1 MSVEIKEL
9 RTKKELKSFIKFQW
23 ELYEGVEPF
32 VPPILE
38 LEMSTLSSDKNPAYE
53 HSAARF
59 WLAFRDGKAV
69 GRIAGILHGEESK
82 KEKKIRF
89 GWIDFIDDLEVSK
102 ALLAAVNDW
111 GKEVGVSIIHGPL
124 GFTDLDFEGT
134 LISGFNQISTQATHY
149 NYPYYQ
155 SHFDYHGFAKA
166 VDWVE
171 TRIKVPLGIGAQ
183 LERSAQLVGKRY
195 GFHSITFKSGKEI
208 LKYADSVFKLLNDSY
223 SHLYGYYPLSENQIK
238 YYIEAYFGF
247 VQKDMVA
254 LVVDDQD
261 EVIGFAITFPSL
273 SKAFK
278 KADGHMYPIGFLHVL
293 KAFYFNDTLDFFLV
307 AAKKELQNKGLHALL
322 WNSIYKALMK
332 HNIKYIFSGQMLE
345 ENLSVNN
352 LLTKYESAMDEEIR
366 RRCYTRLI
374 N

>member
-9 RTKKELKSFIKFQW
+9 HTKKELKSFVRFQW
-23 ELYEGVEPF
+23 GLYKGVDPF

-38 LEMSTLSSDKNPAYE
+38 LEMSTLSSDKNPGFE
-53 HSAARF
+53 HNKARF
-59 WLAFRDGKAV
+59 WLAYQNGKAV
-69 GRIAGILHGEESK
+69 GRIAGILHGEESI

-89 GWIDFIDDLEVSK
+89 GWIDFIDDLEVSS
-102 ALLAAVNDW
+102 ALIEVVNDW
-111 GKEVGVSIIHGPL
+111 GKEVGLTTIHGPM
-124 GFTDLDFEGT
+124 GFTDLDFEGV
-134 LISGFNQISTQATHY
+134 LISGFNQISTQATLY

-155 SHFDYHGFAKA
+155 THFEKIGFTKA

-171 TRIKVPLGIGAQ
+171 TRIKVPLGIGGQ
-183 LERSAQLVGKRY
+183 LERSAQLVEKRY

-238 YYIEAYFGF
+238 YFIEAYFGF

-278 KADGHMYPIGFLHVL
+278 KAGGHMYPFGFLHVL

-307 AAKKELQNKGLHALL
+307 AAKKELHKKGLHALL

-345 ENLSVNN
+345 DNLNVNN

-366 RRCYTRLI
+366 RRCFTRSI